1 MNLKIVLRNLILA
14 ASCVGTALAQTPP
27 SSPVVAPVVTPAP
40 VFGRGAA
47 AGQPS
52 FVNTV
57 GIRMV
62 LIPAGEFEMGSSKS
76 ESWRYDEEK
85 LHPVKITKPFY
96 LAATEVTQAQFEAV
110 MRKNPSYYKGA
121 SQPVEHVTWFDALEF
136 CRRLNFMDGRAYRLP
151 TEAEW
156 EYACRAGTDDK
167 FYSGDNDAD
176 LFKAAWV
183 GGVSSSHTHP
193 VAKLAPNNFGLF
205 DMLGNV
211 YEWCGDYYDA
221 NYYLKSPKI
230 NPAGPSQGTER
241 VIRGGAYNEYLQNVR
256 CAYRTGK
263 DPTKTQANLGFRIA
277 CDVPPPKAV
286 APPATK
292 P

>member
-1 MNLKIVLRNLILA
+1 VAIMNLTFILRNFA
-14 ASCVGTALAQTPP
+14 FAVFCAGAFAQTPP
-27 SSPVVAPVVTPAP
+27 SPSIAPTAAPAP
-40 VFGRGAA
+40 VFGKGPA

-52 FVNTV
+52 FVNRA

-62 LIPAGEFEMGSSKS
+62 LIPAGEFEMGSPKS
-76 ESWRYDEEK
+76 ESWRYAEEK
-85 LHPVKITKPFY
+85 LHAVKITQPFY
-96 LAATEVTQAQFEAV
+96 LGATEVTQAQFEAV
-110 MRKNPSYYKGA
+110 MRRNPSYYKGA
-121 SQPVEHVTWFDALEF
+121 DRPVEHVTWSDAVEF
-136 CRRLNFMDGRAYRLP
+136 CRRLNFMDGRPYRLP

-211 YEWCGDYYDA
+211 YEWCADFYDA
-221 NYYLKSPKI
+221 NYYLKSPKT
-230 NPAGPSQGTER
+230 NPRGPAQGVER
-241 VIRGGAYNEYLQNVR
+241 VIRGGAYNEPVQNVR

-263 DPTKTQANLGFRIA
+263 EPAKQQANLGFRIA
-277 CDVPPPKAV
+277 CDAPPPK
-286 APPATK
+286 P
-292 P
+292 

>member
-1 MNLKIVLRNLILA
+1 MNLSAAFRNLILA
-14 ASCVGTALAQTPP
+14 ACCAGVALAQTPP
-27 SSPVVAPVVTPAP
+27 AVAPVVTPAP

-52 FVNTV
+52 FVNAV
-57 GIRMV
+57 GIRIV
-62 LIPAGEFEMGSSKS
+62 LIPASEFDMGSPKN
-76 ESWRYDEEK
+76 ESWRYSEEN
-85 LHPVKITKPFY
+85 LHHVTITKPFY
-96 LAATEVTQAQFEAV
+96 LGATEVTQAQFAAV
-110 MRKNPSYYKGA
+110 MRKSPSYYKGA
-121 SQPVEHVTWFDALEF
+121 DLPVEHVTWFDALEF

-211 YEWCGDYYDA
+211 YEWCADYYDA
-221 NYYLKSPKI
+221 NYYFKSPKT
-230 NPAGPSQGTER
+230 NPPGPSKGVER
-241 VIRGGAYNEYLQNVR
+241 VIRGGAYNEPVQNVR

-263 DPTKTQANLGFRIA
+263 DPMKTQANLGFRIA
-277 CDVPPPKAV
+277 CDVPPPRAS
-286 APPATK
+286 APPITK

>member
-1 MNLKIVLRNLILA
+1 MNLTAAFRNLTI
-14 ASCVGTALAQTPP
+14 ASLCGSAALAQTPP
-27 SSPVVAPVVTPAP
+27 SQPAAPVVTPAP
-40 VFGRGAA
+40 VFGKGTA

-52 FVNTV
+52 FVNAV

-76 ESWRYDEEK
+76 ESWRYSEEN
-85 LHPVKITKPFY
+85 LHHVTITKSFY
-96 LAATEVTQAQFEAV
+96 MGATEVTQAQFAAV
-110 MRKNPSYYKGA
+110 MRKSPSYYKGA
-121 SQPVEHVTWFDALEF
+121 DLPVEHVTWFDAVEF
-136 CRRLNFMDGRAYRLP
+136 CKRLNFMDGRAYRLP

-183 GGVSSSHTHP
+183 GGISSSHTHP
-193 VAKLAPNNFGLF
+193 VAKLAPNSFGLF

-211 YEWCGDYYDA
+211 YEWCSDYYDA
-221 NYYLKSPKI
+221 NYYFKSPKT
-230 NPAGPSQGTER
+230 NPLGPSKGAER
-241 VIRGGAYNEYLQNVR
+241 VIRGGAYNEPVQNVR

-263 DPTKTQANLGFRIA
+263 DPMKTQANLGFRIA
-277 CDVPPPKAV
+277 CDVPPPRTS
-286 APPATK
+286 APPITK

>member
-1 MNLKIVLRNLILA
+1 MNLKTVLCGIVLA
-14 ASCVGTALAQTPP
+14 ASCAAFAQAPP
-27 SSPVVAPVVTPAP
+27 APIATPAP
-40 VFGRGAA
+40 AFGKAPA

-52 FVNTV
+52 FVNTI

-62 LIPAGEFEMGSSKS
+62 LIPAGEFDMGSPKS
-76 ESWRYDEEK
+76 ESWRYSEET
-85 LHPVKITKPFY
+85 LHHVTITQPFY
-96 LAATEVTQAQFEAV
+96 LGATEVTQAQFAAV
-110 MRKNPSYYKGA
+110 MRRSPSYYKGA
-121 SQPVEHVTWFDALEF
+121 DLPVEHVTWFDAVEF
-136 CRRLNFMDGRAYRLP
+136 CKRLNFMDKRAYRLP

-183 GGVSSSHTHP
+183 GGVSSSRTHP

-211 YEWCGDYYDA
+211 YEWCGDFYDM
-221 NYYLKSPKI
+221 NYYARSPKRD
-230 NPAGPSQGTER
+230 PRGPSQGTER

-263 DPTKTQANLGFRIA
+263 EPTKTQANLGFRIA
-277 CDVPPPKAV
+277 CDVPPPKPT
-286 APPATK
+286 APPAAK